1 MALTSCTL
9 DIEFTLCNGFR
20 KATRLTDEA
29 LIAETPSGV
38 LTIKPIIVK
47 NTLTFIAQSIAAAV
61 VVWAYL
67 WTLEIVGL

>member
-1 MALTSCTL
+1 LGYQRI
-9 DIEFTLCNGFR
+9 IE
-20 KATRLTDEA
+20 AIEA
-29 LIAETPSGV
+29 AYNSTHQNL
-38 LTIKPIIVK
+38 KPITVK

>member
-1 MALTSCTL
+1 MSYTL

-29 LIAETPSGV
+29 SIAETPSGV

-47 NTLTFIAQSIAAAV
+47 HILSLIAAGFGLAV
-61 VVWAYL
+61 LFWAFL
-67 WTLEIVGL
+67 WTLELLGI

>member
-1 MALTSCTL
+1 MTCTL
-9 DIEFTLCNGFR
+9 GIEFTRCNGYR
-20 KATRLTDEA
+20 RDARLTDEA

-38 LTIKPIIVK
+38 LTIKPITVK